1 MADVACV
8 VVDALLLLPL
18 EGCETR
24 VLREVGGPASL
35 LESLVER
42 FWVGF
47 GVQEQ
52 LSCSCCCRDE

>member
-8 VVDALLLLPL
+8 VVYALLLPL
-18 EGCETR
+18 EGCEMK

-42 FWVGF
+42 
-47 GVQEQ
+47 
-52 LSCSCCCRDE
+52 L